1 MNLQDP
7 VGSYRILENTVES
20 RAVARMRQT
29 EALASVIILNM
40 DIASVIIFFLA
51 TALESCIGFLL
62 EPRLFTWVR
71 C

>member
-1 MNLQDP
+1 VNLQDP

-62 EPRLFTWVR
+62 EP
-71 C
+71 

>member
-29 EALASVIILNM
+29 EALASVICFRFL
-40 DIASVIIFFLA
+40 SHFFSFN
-51 TALESCIGFLL
+51 TIN
-62 EPRLFTWVR
+62 T
-71 C
+71 

>member
-62 EPRLFTWVR
+62 EP
-71 C
+71 